1 MSVSLTFERRPGQ
14 TLWLQVAE
22 ALKSEIESGQHEAGA
37 QLPTEPELMRHFGVS
52 RFTVRQAMA
61 HLQSNGIV
69 RVEQGR
75 GTFVAA
81 PPMVY
86 NISRRTRFS
95 RNLREQGIEP
105 GREQVS
111 HEIIPA
117 PEYVAEALKIPVGTS
132 VIRQLGNR
140 TADGTPISA
149 SETYLPAER
158 FPDLDRV
165 RSEYES
171 STEAFRTY
179 GVTDLIRIWTT
190 IGARPATPDE
200 SERLRIPSGAIV
212 LVTSNID
219 VDGDGRPVLFAT
231 TAWPAELVTFR
242 LAE

>member
-1 MSVSLTFERRPGQ
+1 VSSSTAFERRPGQ

-37 QLPTEPELMRHFGVS
+37 QLSTEPEMMRRFGVS

-61 HLQSNGIV
+61 HLQSIGVV

-75 GTFVAA
+75 GTFVAQ
-81 PPMVY
+81 PPVLY
-86 NISRRTRFS
+86 DISRRTRFS

-117 PEYVAEALKIPVGTS
+117 PEYVAEALEIPVGAS

-149 SETYLPAER
+149 SETFLPAER

-165 RSEYES
+165 RAQFES

-179 GVTDLIRIWTT
+179 GVTDLIRVWTT

-200 SERLRIPSGAIV
+200 SDRLRIPAGSVV
-212 LVTSNID
+212 LVTSNVD
-219 VDGDGRPVLFAT
+219 VDGDRRPVLFAT